1 MSLKREADPKK
12 RLCREWIL
20 SLKVKPTSK
29 RAKIKES
36 QLTTLVPLSTCDVD
50 KGKKE
55 KKLAK
60 ELGWKS
66 IFKKKPINI
75 EKVGGKK
82 TIFFK

>member
-1 MSLKREADPKK
+1 MSLKREADLKK
-12 RLCREWIL
+12 RLWREWIL
-20 SLKVKPTSK
+20 SLKVKPTSNK
-29 RAKIKES
+29 AKISEI
-36 QLTTLVPLSTCDVD
+36 QLIALVPLFILEVD

-82 TIFFK
+82 RIFFK